1 MSGRISNRSVVVGVR
16 DAAAAGGVGGSS
28 DDKDNPNEFD
38 ALYAD
43 SQNSSAPN
51 TSPILLANFGMRCQR
66 LRVNLSMKHQIR
78 WVVFVLT
85 WLQLGSVM
93 NCVDVFSFSMVY
105 MEKNS
110 TIAAE
115 AGRDDIYIYTL
126 EEKSSLISAM
136 AIGSLIGMYPQ
147 NNLIQKYGPRYV
159 LTVASFL
166 CAIVTSFM
174 PWALDT
180 NYHVALVFRILQGI
194 LYSADFGVVGYVVSK
209 WSPIDETGIS
219 LAALSGFTAARAV
232 IQLPLAGWT
241 TSNIGW
247 RPIYYILSVVLVISS
262 FIWFLFYRDEPDE
275 HFLMTHTE
283 LSKING
289 ERITDHKKDK
299 KTPPYREVLSEK
311 SVWAVWFAGFADI
324 FASFVFLVYGAQ
336 YYQYLGMDIQAN
348 AWLNSMKG
356 YLFIGVRIVAGLA
369 SDRIHI
375 LPEKSKLRL
384 FNTISL
390 QLPAFFL
397 VLVVLLP
404 REHPYLH
411 VICITFYQA
420 SFGFNCGG
428 FYKGAALIS
437 RQFSYFVIGYIQLFK
452 SLATLLEP
460 VLFSLLVLP
469 GSEDSDLSWTSYFL
483 IHALTLTV
491 ANTVYVIFARS
502 EPADFVLNA
511 DLELSKPQL
520 PCETSLN

>member
-16 DAAAAGGVGGSS
+16 DAAGGSSS
-28 DDKDNPNEFD
+28 DDKDNSNEFD

-43 SQNSSAPN
+43 SQNSSAAN
-51 TSPILLANFGMRCQR
+51 TSPILLGNIEMRCQR
-66 LRVNLSMKHQIR
+66 FGLNLSLKNRIR
-78 WVVFVLT
+78 CVIFVMT
-85 WLQLGSVM
+85 WLQLGSMM

-115 AGRDDIYIYTL
+115 AGRDDIYIYSL
-126 EEKSSLISAM
+126 EEKSTLISAM

-147 NNLIQKYGPRYV
+147 SYLMQRYGPRIIM
-159 LTVASFL
+159 TAASFL
-166 CAIVTSFM
+166 CSILTMFM
-174 PWALDT
+174 PWAIDKHY
-180 NYHVALVFRILQGI
+180 NVALVFRIFQGI
-194 LYSADFGVVGYVVSK
+194 LYSCDFGVVGFVVSR
-209 WSPIDETGIS
+209 WAPLTESGLS
-219 LAALSGFTAARAV
+219 LAVLSGFTAARAV

-247 RPIYYILSVVLVISS
+247 RPIYYILSVILMISTAA
-262 FIWFLFYRDEPDE
+262 WFFFYRDDPED
-275 HFLMTHTE
+275 HFLMTNSE
-283 LSKING
+283 LQHIGGGNKNKKKQKIP
-289 ERITDHKKDK
+289 H
-299 KTPPYREVLSEK
+299 REVFSDK
-311 SVWAVWFAGFADI
+311 AVWAIWFAGFADI

-356 YLFIGVRIVAGLA
+356 YFFIGVRIVAGIA
-369 SDRIHI
+369 SDRIQS
-375 LPEKSKLRL
+375 LPEKTKLRI

-390 QLPAFFL
+390 QIPAFFL

-428 FYKGAALIS
+428 FYKGATLIS
-437 RQFSYFVIGYIQLFK
+437 RQFSSCVIGYIQLFK

-469 GSEDSDLSWTSYFL
+469 GNGETDFSWTSYFL
-483 IHALTLTV
+483 IHAFTLTV

-502 EPADFVLNA
+502 EPADFVLNS
-511 DLELSKPQL
+511 DLELTKSEL
-520 PCETSLN
+520 PCETSNS

>member
-1 MSGRISNRSVVVGVR
+1 
-16 DAAAAGGVGGSS
+16 
-28 DDKDNPNEFD
+28 
-38 ALYAD
+38 
-43 SQNSSAPN
+43 
-51 TSPILLANFGMRCQR
+51 MRCHR
-66 LRVNLSMKHQIR
+66 FRWNLSMKHRIR
-78 WVVFVLT
+78 WVIFILT

-115 AGRDDIYIYTL
+115 AGLDDIYIYTL

-147 NNLIQKYGPRYV
+147 NVLMQKYGPRLV
-159 LTVASFL
+159 LTFASLL
-166 CAIVTSFM
+166 CAVVTAFM

-180 NYHVALVFRILQGI
+180 NYHVALVFRIFQGI
-194 LYSADFGVVGYVVSK
+194 LYSADFGVVGYVCSK
-209 WSPIDETGIS
+209 WSPIKEVGMS

-241 TSNIGW
+241 TSNVGW
-247 RPIYYILSVVLVISS
+247 RPIYYILSIILFISTI
-262 FIWFLFYRDEPDE
+262 IWFLFYRDDPED
-275 HFLMTHTE
+275 HCLMTHHE
-283 LSKING
+283 LQHIGGGTK
-289 ERITDHKKDK
+289 RDKTK
-299 KTPPYREVLSEK
+299 KTPYREVLTDK
-311 SVWAVWFAGFADI
+311 SVWAVWVAGFADI

-356 YLFIGVRIVAGLA
+356 YLFIGVRVFAGIA
-369 SDRIHI
+369 SDRIRT

-390 QLPAFFL
+390 QVPAFFL
-397 VLVVLLP
+397 MLVVLLP

-469 GSEDSDLSWTSYFL
+469 GSEDSELSWTSYFL

-491 ANTVYVIFARS
+491 ANTVYVLLARS

-511 DLELSKPQL
+511 ELELSKPQL
-520 PCETSLN
+520 PCETSIN

>member
-16 DAAAAGGVGGSS
+16 DAAGGGSS

-51 TSPILLANFGMRCQR
+51 TSPILLGNLEMRCQR
-66 LRVNLSMKHQIR
+66 FRVNLSMKHRIR
-78 WVVFVLT
+78 WVIFVLT

-147 NNLIQKYGPRYV
+147 NSLMQKYGPRFV
-159 LTVASFL
+159 LTAASFL
-166 CAIVTSFM
+166 CAIVTAFM

-180 NYHVALVFRILQGI
+180 NYHVALVFRIMQGV

-209 WSPIDETGIS
+209 WSPIKEVGMS

-247 RPIYYILSVVLVISS
+247 RPIYYLLSIILILSSIL
-262 FIWFLFYRDEPDE
+262 WFLFYRDDPED
-275 HFLMTHTE
+275 HCLMTHHE
-283 LSKING
+283 LQHING
-289 ERITDHKKDK
+289 GRIKDKKDK
-299 KTPPYREVLSEK
+299 KTPYREVLSEK

-356 YLFIGVRIVAGLA
+356 YLFIGVRVIAGIA
-369 SDRIHI
+369 SDRIQVI
-375 LPEKSKLRL
+375 PEKSKLRL

-390 QLPAFFL
+390 QVPAFFL

-469 GSEDSDLSWTSYFL
+469 GSEDSELSWTSYFL
-483 IHALTLTV
+483 IHALTLTI
-491 ANTVYVIFARS
+491 ANTVYVVFARS

-520 PCETSLN
+520 PCETSIN

>member
-16 DAAAAGGVGGSS
+16 DAVGGGSS

-51 TSPILLANFGMRCQR
+51 TSPILLGNLEMRCKRFR
-66 LRVNLSMKHQIR
+66 LNLSMKHRIR
-78 WVVFVLT
+78 WVIFMLT

-110 TIAAE
+110 TIASE
-115 AGRDDIYIYTL
+115 AGQDDIYIYTL

-147 NNLIQKYGPRYV
+147 NSLMQKYGARV
-159 LTVASFL
+159 VMTVASLL
-166 CAIVTSFM
+166 CALITSFM
-174 PWALDT
+174 PWALDKHY
-180 NYHVALVFRILQGI
+180 NVALVFRILQGV

-209 WSPIDETGIS
+209 WSPIQETGLS

-232 IQLPLAGWT
+232 IQLPMAGWT

-247 RPIYYILSVVLVISS
+247 RPIYYLLSIVLFLSTIV
-262 FIWFLFYRDEPDE
+262 WFFFYRDDPED
-275 HFLMTHTE
+275 HCLMTHSELQHIGGGTRTKKPRFHTE
-283 LSKING
+283 KLFS
-289 ERITDHKKDK
+289 TSH
-299 KTPPYREVLSEK
+299 
-311 SVWAVWFAGFADI
+311 
-324 FASFVFLVYGAQ
+324 FVFLVYGAQ

-356 YLFIGVRIVAGLA
+356 YIFIGVRIVAGLA
-369 SDRIHI
+369 SDRIHS
-375 LPEKSKLRL
+375 LPETSKLRL

-397 VLVVLLP
+397 ILVVLLP

-469 GSEDSDLSWTSYFL
+469 GSEDSELSWTSYFL

-502 EPADFVLNA
+502 EPADFVVNS

-520 PCETSLN
+520 PCETSNA

>member
-16 DAAAAGGVGGSS
+16 DAAAGGGST

-51 TSPILLANFGMRCQR
+51 TSPILIGNLEMRCKRFR
-66 LRVNLSMKHQIR
+66 LNLSMKHRIR
-78 WVVFVLT
+78 WVIFVLT

-110 TIAAE
+110 TIAEE
-115 AGRDDIYIYTL
+115 AGRENIYIYTL

-147 NNLIQKYGPRYV
+147 NTLMQKYGPRMV
-159 LTVASFL
+159 LTAASFL
-166 CAIVTSFM
+166 CAFVTM
-174 PWALDT
+174 CLPWALDT
-180 NYHVALVFRILQGI
+180 HYHVALVFRILQGI

-209 WSPIDETGIS
+209 WSPIKEVGMS

-241 TSNIGW
+241 TSNNGW
-247 RPIYYILSVVLVISS
+247 RPIYYILSVILLISS
-262 FIWFLFYRDEPDE
+262 AIWFCFYRDDPED
-275 HFLMTHTE
+275 HFLITHKEVQHIGGGTR
-283 LSKING
+283 N
-289 ERITDHKKDK
+289 KKDK
-299 KTPPYREVLSEK
+299 KTPYREVLMEK

-356 YLFIGVRIVAGLA
+356 YFFIGVRVVAGIA
-369 SDRIHI
+369 SDRIQF
-375 LPEKSKLRL
+375 LPETSKLRL

-390 QLPAFFL
+390 QIPAFFL
-397 VLVVLLP
+397 LLVVLLP

-460 VLFSLLVLP
+460 VLFSFLVLP
-469 GSEDSDLSWTSYFL
+469 GSEDDELSWTSYFL

-502 EPADFVLNA
+502 EPADFVLNSE
-511 DLELSKPQL
+511 LELSKPQL
-520 PCETSLN
+520 ACETSST